1 MGKAATSHHS
11 TYSVSKGVSMEF
23 AIENIANVRRE
34 IEPLLEQHYQE
45 IALNKDVIKLNP
57 DWRAYAQLDAING
70 LRIYTARKDGEL
82 MGYFVVIVS
91 RSLHYKDH
99 LFANNDVIFLAKS
112 ARKGL
117 TGIKLI
123 KYAIESLAAEG
134 ITKLHVNTKAHQP
147 FDAILERL
155 NFEEIE
161 RVYSLVLR

>member
-1 MGKAATSHHS
+1 MKFSL
-11 TYSVSKGVSMEF
+11 
-23 AIENIANVRRE
+23 ENLARVRHE
-34 IEPLLEQHYQE
+34 IEPLIKQHYDE
-45 IALNKDVIKLNP
+45 IALNKDIINLNP
-57 DWRAYAQLDAING
+57 DWEGYARLDSINA
-70 LRIYTARKDGEL
+70 LRIYTARKDDEL

-91 RSLHYKDH
+91 KSLHYRDH
-99 LFANNDVIFLAKS
+99 LFANNDIIFLTKP

-117 TGIKLI
+117 TGVKLI
-123 KYAIESLAAEG
+123 KYAIDSLAAEG

>member
-1 MGKAATSHHS
+1 
-11 TYSVSKGVSMEF
+11 MEY
-23 AIENIANVRRE
+23 AIENLAKVRRE
-34 IEPLLEQHYQE
+34 IEPLLKQHYDE
-45 IALNKDVIKLNP
+45 IALNKDIIKMNP
-57 DWRAYAQLDAING
+57 DWEAYARLDAVNA
-70 LRIYTARKDGEL
+70 LRIYTARRNDKL
-82 MGYFVVIVS
+82 LGYFVVIVS
-91 RSLHYKDH
+91 KSLHYRDH

-117 TGIKLI
+117 TGVKLI

-134 ITKLHVNTKAHQP
+134 ITKLHINTKAHQP